1 MLGGHVLLEQDPC
14 EALVLQHPVDA
25 VTCPSPLS

>member
-14 EALVLQHPVDA
+14 EALVLQHPVD
-25 VTCPSPLS
+25 VVSPLS